1 MQMEELMEKYANLR
15 RAYCCQ
21 SFLIKKKKK
30 KKASQRSC
38 GPRYTRPFDL
48 SNVQFGTSTCH
59 CLPTAGDPTA
69 QTPGL
74 AVPGT
79 VR

>member
-30 KKASQRSC
+30 KRHPRDPV
-38 GPRYTRPFDL
+38 GPVT
-48 SNVQFGTSTCH
+48 Q
-59 CLPTAGDPTA
+59 DP
-69 QTPGL
+69 L
-74 AVPGT
+74 I
-79 VR
+79 